1 MKSLIQA
8 NVEAFFDPETWTF
21 TYVVYAGK
29 QSQCVVIDS
38 VMNYDPKSG
47 RTSTKSADEVIGF
60 IQSEQL
66 QLTWVLETHAHADH
80 LTAAPYI
87 QSKLGGK
94 IVIGDHITSVQN
106 VFKGVFNLDD
116 QFAIDGSQ
124 FDYLLQDGESLQFG
138 DLTLKALYVPGHTPA
153 CMAYEIGDALFVGDT
168 LFMPD
173 VGTAR
178 CDFPGGSAHGIAAM
192 LATLA
197 IGSVLPF
204 HLKAGFKSKKQWWSG
219 FSQLGF
225 LAVLLI
231 SGSLLYYGP
240 EEIRD
245 GVIDT
250 HWIVGLLFFIV
261 FILHAFSKIRST
273 RAPHQCE

>member
-1 MKSLIQA
+1 MSRLGKMPGWQR
-8 NVEAFFDPETWTF
+8 TF
-21 TYVVYAGK
+21 
-29 QSQCVVIDS
+29 VICGMMTCS
-38 VMNYDPKSG
+38 
-47 RTSTKSADEVIGF
+47 
-60 IQSEQL
+60 
-66 QLTWVLETHAHADH
+66 
-80 LTAAPYI
+80 
-87 QSKLGGK
+87 
-94 IVIGDHITSVQN
+94 ITGLV
-106 VFKGVFNLDD
+106 
-116 QFAIDGSQ
+116 
-124 FDYLLQDGESLQFG
+124 YLLGHQFHIQRS
-138 DLTLKALYVPGHTPA
+138 TLGAHNILA
-153 CMAYEIGDALFVGDT
+153 
-168 LFMPD
+168 
-173 VGTAR
+173 
-178 CDFPGGSAHGIAAM
+178 AHGIAAM